1 MATEVIM
8 PALSPAQETGILIE
22 WFKEEGDLIE
32 KGEPLMEVETDKAN
46 VEVEATTT
54 GILANITV
62 NLGDEIPVG
71 KVIALILADG
81 ESAPESKKEY
91 SSSET
96 KVSEEDTAQL
106 QTTISNPL
114 DPSANLPTNKIVASP
129 KVRQYAKKE
138 GIDLSFIKGSGPNGV
153 ILMED
158 VLVNQSS
165 TEKEENDIPTSK
177 GWRLMADR
185 LTESW
190 SSAPHFN
197 LVRHLDVSNLVT
209 YKKQVQEKNS
219 NRLTYTDLLIKLVS
233 ITLKEHPRI
242 NASWIDNKIVKNS
255 EINVGLAVDFDGG
268 LIVPVIHKTDELSLG
283 EITNRRKD
291 LITRTQA
298 GKLRSGDLDRGTF
311 TISNLG
317 MFDVDSFNAIINPP
331 QAAIL
336 AVGRIVD
343 KVVPVDGLPAV
354 RPILT
359 LNLSFDHRV
368 VDGVRGAEFLKTL
381 SNLIENP
388 LQSG

>member
-81 ESAPESKKEY
+81 ESAPESNKEN
-91 SSSET
+91 SSTES
-96 KVSEEDTAQL
+96 KVSEDTAQL

-114 DPSANLPTNKIVASP
+114 DQSVNLPTNKIVTSP
-129 KVRQYAKKE
+129 KVRQYATKK

-165 TEKEENDIPTSK
+165 TDVEENDIPTSK

-233 ITLKEHPRI
+233 ISLKEHPRI

-298 GKLRSGDLDRGTF
+298 GKLRSGDMDRGTF

>member
-1 MATEVIM
+1 LATEVIM
-8 PALSPAQETGILIE
+8 PALNPAQETGILIE

-165 TEKEENDIPTSK
+165 TETEENDIPTSK

-368 VDGVRGAEFLKTL
+368 VDGVRGAKFLKTL

>member
-1 MATEVIM
+1 LATEVIM

-81 ESAPESKKEY
+81 ESVPESKKEY

-165 TEKEENDIPTSK
+165 TETEENDIPTSK

-368 VDGVRGAEFLKTL
+368 VDGVRGAEFLQTL

-388 LQSG
+388 LQFG

>member
-81 ESAPESKKEY
+81 EAVPESKKEY

-106 QTTISNPL
+106 QTTISSPL

-165 TEKEENDIPTSK
+165 TETEENDIPTSK

>member
-1 MATEVIM
+1 M

-32 KGEPLMEVETDKAN
+32 KGEPLMEIETDKAN

-81 ESAPESKKEY
+81 ESVPESKKEY

-106 QTTISNPL
+106 QNTISSPL

-165 TEKEENDIPTSK
+165 TETEENDIPTSK

-233 ITLKEHPRI
+233 IALKEHPRI

>member
-81 ESAPESKKEY
+81 ESVTESKKEY

-106 QTTISNPL
+106 QATISNPL
-114 DPSANLPTNKIVASP
+114 DPSANLPTKKIVASP

-165 TEKEENDIPTSK
+165 TETEENDIPTSK

-368 VDGVRGAEFLKTL
+368 VDGVRGAKFLKTL

>member
-81 ESAPESKKEY
+81 ESVPESKKEY

-114 DPSANLPTNKIVASP
+114 DPSAKLPTNKIVASP

-165 TEKEENDIPTSK
+165 TETEENDIPTSK

-197 LVRHLDVSNLVT
+197 LVRHLDASNLVT

-368 VDGVRGAEFLKTL
+368 VDGVRGAKFLKTL

>member
-1 MATEVIM
+1 M

-81 ESAPESKKEY
+81 ESVPESKKEY

-106 QTTISNPL
+106 QTTISSPL

-165 TEKEENDIPTSK
+165 TETEENDIPTSK

-233 ITLKEHPRI
+233 IALKEHPRI

>member
-81 ESAPESKKEY
+81 ESVTESKKEY

-114 DPSANLPTNKIVASP
+114 DPSAKLPTNKIVASP
-129 KVRQYAKKE
+129 KVRQYAKIE

-165 TEKEENDIPTSK
+165 TETEENDIPTSK

-255 EINVGLAVDFDGG
+255 EINVGLAVDVDGG
-268 LIVPVIHKTDELSLG
+268 LIVHVIHKTDELSLG

-368 VDGVRGAEFLKTL
+368 VDGVRGAKFLKTL

>member
-81 ESAPESKKEY
+81 ESVTESKKEY

-114 DPSANLPTNKIVASP
+114 DPSAKLPTNKIVASP
-129 KVRQYAKKE
+129 KVRQYAKIE

-165 TEKEENDIPTSK
+165 TETEENDIPTSK

>member
-8 PALSPAQETGILIE
+8 PALNPGQETGIFLE
-22 WFKEEGDLIE
+22 WLKQEGDSIE

-165 TEKEENDIPTSK
+165 TETEENDIPTSK

>member
-114 DPSANLPTNKIVASP
+114 DPSANLSTNKIVASP

-138 GIDLSFIKGSGPNGV
+138 GIDLSFIMGSGPNGV

-158 VLVNQSS
+158 VLVSQSS
-165 TEKEENDIPTSK
+165 TETEENDIPTSK

-343 KVVPVDGLPAV
+343 KVVPVDGLPEV

>member
-81 ESAPESKKEY
+81 ESAPESNKEN

-165 TEKEENDIPTSK
+165 TETEENDIPTSK

>member
-1 MATEVIM
+1 LATEVIM

-32 KGEPLMEVETDKAN
+32 KGEPLMEVETDKSN

-81 ESAPESKKEY
+81 ESAPESNKEN
-91 SSSET
+91 SSTES
-96 KVSEEDTAQL
+96 KVSEDTAQL

-114 DPSANLPTNKIVASP
+114 DQSVNLPTNKIVTSP
-129 KVRQYAKKE
+129 KVRQYATKK

-165 TEKEENDIPTSK
+165 TDVEENDIPTSK

-233 ITLKEHPRI
+233 ISLKEHPRI

-298 GKLRSGDLDRGTF
+298 GKLRSGDMDRGTF

-368 VDGVRGAEFLKTL
+368 VDGVRGAEFLQTL
-381 SNLIENP
+381 SNLIQNP
-388 LQSG
+388 LQFG

>member
-22 WFKEEGDLIE
+22 WFKKEGDLIE

-81 ESAPESKKEY
+81 ESVPESKKEY

-165 TEKEENDIPTSK
+165 TETEENDIPTSK

-209 YKKQVQEKNS
+209 YKKQVKEKNS

-368 VDGVRGAEFLKTL
+368 VDGVRGAKFLKTL

>member
-1 MATEVIM
+1 
-8 PALSPAQETGILIE
+8 
-22 WFKEEGDLIE
+22 
-32 KGEPLMEVETDKAN
+32 
-46 VEVEATTT
+46 
-54 GILANITV
+54 
-62 NLGDEIPVG
+62 
-71 KVIALILADG
+71 
-81 ESAPESKKEY
+81 
-91 SSSET
+91 
-96 KVSEEDTAQL
+96 
-106 QTTISNPL
+106 
-114 DPSANLPTNKIVASP
+114 
-129 KVRQYAKKE
+129 
-138 GIDLSFIKGSGPNGV
+138 
-153 ILMED
+153 
-158 VLVNQSS
+158 
-165 TEKEENDIPTSK
+165 
-177 GWRLMADR
+177 MADR

-197 LVRHLDVSNLVT
+197 LVRHLDVSNLVA

-233 ITLKEHPRI
+233 ISLKEHPRI

-298 GKLRSGDLDRGTF
+298 GKLRSGDMDRGTF

-368 VDGVRGAEFLKTL
+368 VDGVRGAEFLQTL

-388 LQSG
+388 LQFG

>member
-158 VLVNQSS
+158 VLVIQSS
-165 TEKEENDIPTSK
+165 TETEENDIPTSK

-368 VDGVRGAEFLKTL
+368 VDGVRGAKFLKTL

>member
-114 DPSANLPTNKIVASP
+114 DPSANLPTKKIVASP

-165 TEKEENDIPTSK
+165 TETEENDIPTSK

-368 VDGVRGAEFLKTL
+368 VDGVRGAKFLKTL

>member
-81 ESAPESKKEY
+81 ESVPESKKEY

-138 GIDLSFIKGSGPNGV
+138 GIDLSFIKGSGTNGV

-165 TEKEENDIPTSK
+165 TETEENDIPTSK

-368 VDGVRGAEFLKTL
+368 VDGVRGAKFLKTL

>member
-71 KVIALILADG
+71 KVIAMILADG
-81 ESAPESKKEY
+81 ESVPKSNKEY

-165 TEKEENDIPTSK
+165 TETEENDIPTSK

-368 VDGVRGAEFLKTL
+368 VDGVRGAKFLKTL

>member
-81 ESAPESKKEY
+81 ESVTESKKEY

-165 TEKEENDIPTSK
+165 TETEENDIPTSK

-283 EITNRRKD
+283 EITNQRKD

-368 VDGVRGAEFLKTL
+368 VDGVRGAKFLKTL

>member
-32 KGEPLMEVETDKAN
+32 KGELLMEVETDKAN

-81 ESAPESKKEY
+81 ESAPESNKEY
-91 SSSET
+91 SSTEL

-138 GIDLSFIKGSGPNGV
+138 GIDLSLIKGSGPNGV

-165 TEKEENDIPTSK
+165 TETEENDIPTNK

-209 YKKQVQEKNS
+209 YKKQFQEKNS

-298 GKLRSGDLDRGTF
+298 GKLRSVDLDRGTF

-343 KVVPVDGLPAV
+343 KVVPVDGLPEV

-368 VDGVRGAEFLKTL
+368 VDGVRGAEFLQTL

-388 LQSG
+388 LQFG

>member
-1 MATEVIM
+1 LATEVIM

-81 ESAPESKKEY
+81 ESVPESKKEY

-106 QTTISNPL
+106 QTTISSPL

-165 TEKEENDIPTSK
+165 TETEENDIPTSK

-233 ITLKEHPRI
+233 IALKEHPRI

>member
-1 MATEVIM
+1 LATEVIM

-165 TEKEENDIPTSK
+165 TETEENDIPTSK

-368 VDGVRGAEFLKTL
+368 VDGVRGAKFLKTL

>member
-81 ESAPESKKEY
+81 ESVTESKKEY

-114 DPSANLPTNKIVASP
+114 DPSAKLPTNKIVASP

-165 TEKEENDIPTSK
+165 TETEENDIPTSK

-388 LQSG
+388 LQFG

>member
-81 ESAPESKKEY
+81 ESAPESNKEY

-138 GIDLSFIKGSGPNGV
+138 GIDLSFIKGSGPNSV

-165 TEKEENDIPTSK
+165 TETEENDIPTSK

-331 QAAIL
+331 QSAIL

-368 VDGVRGAEFLKTL
+368 VDGVRGAKFLKTL

>member
-106 QTTISNPL
+106 QTTISNSL

-165 TEKEENDIPTSK
+165 TETEENDIPTSK

-255 EINVGLAVDFDGG
+255 EINVGLAVDSNGG

-343 KVVPVDGLPAV
+343 KVVPVDGLPEV

-368 VDGVRGAEFLKTL
+368 VDGVRGAEFLQTL

-388 LQSG
+388 LQFG

>member
-81 ESAPESKKEY
+81 ESVPESKKEY

-165 TEKEENDIPTSK
+165 TETEENDIPTSK

-209 YKKQVQEKNS
+209 YKKQFQEKNS

-368 VDGVRGAEFLKTL
+368 VDGVRGAEFLQTL

-388 LQSG
+388 LQFG

>member
-81 ESAPESKKEY
+81 ESAPESNKEN
-91 SSSET
+91 SSTES
-96 KVSEEDTAQL
+96 KVSEDTAQL

-114 DPSANLPTNKIVASP
+114 DQSVNLPTNKIVTSP
-129 KVRQYAKKE
+129 KVRQYATKK

-158 VLVNQSS
+158 VLVKKSS
-165 TEKEENDIPTSK
+165 TDAEENDITTSK

-233 ITLKEHPRI
+233 ISLKEHPRI

-368 VDGVRGAEFLKTL
+368 VDGVRGAKFLKTL

>member
-81 ESAPESKKEY
+81 ESAPESNKEN
-91 SSSET
+91 SSTES
-96 KVSEEDTAQL
+96 KVSEDTAQL

-114 DPSANLPTNKIVASP
+114 DQSANLPTNKIVTSP
-129 KVRQYAKKE
+129 KVRQYATKK

-165 TEKEENDIPTSK
+165 TETEENDIPTSK

-283 EITNRRKD
+283 EITNWRKD

-298 GKLRSGDLDRGTF
+298 GKLRSGDMDRGTF

-368 VDGVRGAEFLKTL
+368 VDGVRGAEFLQTL
-381 SNLIENP
+381 SNLIQNP
-388 LQSG
+388 LQFG

>member
-1 MATEVIM
+1 LATEVIM

-81 ESAPESKKEY
+81 ESVTESKKEY

-114 DPSANLPTNKIVASP
+114 DPSAKLPTNKIVASP
-129 KVRQYAKKE
+129 KVRQYAKIE

-165 TEKEENDIPTSK
+165 TETEENDIPTSK

-233 ITLKEHPRI
+233 ISLKEHPRI

-298 GKLRSGDLDRGTF
+298 GKLRSGDMDRGTF

>member
-81 ESAPESKKEY
+81 ESVPESKKEY

-165 TEKEENDIPTSK
+165 TETEENDIPTSK

-343 KVVPVDGLPAV
+343 KVVPVDGLPEV

>member
-165 TEKEENDIPTSK
+165 TETEENDIPTSK

-388 LQSG
+388 LQFG

>member
-1 MATEVIM
+1 LATEVIM

-32 KGEPLMEVETDKAN
+32 KGELLMEVETDKAN

-81 ESAPESKKEY
+81 ESAPESNKEY
-91 SSSET
+91 SSTEL

-114 DPSANLPTNKIVASP
+114 DPSADLPTNKIVASP

-138 GIDLSFIKGSGPNGV
+138 GIDLSLIKGSGPNGV

-165 TEKEENDIPTSK
+165 TETEENDIPTSK

-197 LVRHLDVSNLVT
+197 LVRDLDVSNLVT
-209 YKKQVQEKNS
+209 YKKQVQDKIS

-233 ITLKEHPRI
+233 IALKEHPRI
-242 NASWIDNKIVKNS
+242 NASWIDNNIVKTS

-291 LITRTQA
+291 LITRIQA
-298 GKLRSGDLDRGTF
+298 GKLLSGDLDSGTF

-331 QAAIL
+331 QSAIL

-343 KVVPVDGLPAV
+343 KVVPIDGLPAV

>member
-81 ESAPESKKEY
+81 ESVPESKKEY

-114 DPSANLPTNKIVASP
+114 DPSAKLPTNKIVASP
-129 KVRQYAKKE
+129 KVRQYAKIE

-165 TEKEENDIPTSK
+165 TETEENDIPTSK

-298 GKLRSGDLDRGTF
+298 GKLRSGDMDRGTF

>member
-96 KVSEEDTAQL
+96 KFSEEDTAQL

-165 TEKEENDIPTSK
+165 TETEENDIPTSK

-368 VDGVRGAEFLKTL
+368 VDGVRGAKFLKTL

>member
-81 ESAPESKKEY
+81 ESVPESKKEY

-165 TEKEENDIPTSK
+165 TKKEENDIPTSK

-209 YKKQVQEKNS
+209 YKKQFQEKNS

-343 KVVPVDGLPAV
+343 KVVPVDGLPEV

>member
-81 ESAPESKKEY
+81 ESTPESNKEY

-165 TEKEENDIPTSK
+165 TETEENDIPTSK

-368 VDGVRGAEFLKTL
+368 VDGVRGAKFLKTL